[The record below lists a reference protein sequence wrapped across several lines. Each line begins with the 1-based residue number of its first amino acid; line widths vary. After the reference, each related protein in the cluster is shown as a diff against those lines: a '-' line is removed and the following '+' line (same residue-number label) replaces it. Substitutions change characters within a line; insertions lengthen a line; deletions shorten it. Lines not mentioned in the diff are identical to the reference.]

1 MELSEKVAAT
11 PDQPGVYL
19 FKDALGAIIYVGKA
33 NLLRHRLK
41 SYFLYSRIA
50 DAKTGSLMREIADL
64 ETIVLDNAKE
74 ALALENQ
81 LIKRHQPRFN
91 ILLRDDKTYPYIR
104 YTAFEKYPRVYV
116 TRRLKK
122 DGSLYFGPYFPHS
135 LAHRIVHLIHK
146 HFLVPSC
153 TVDLTRPHARPC
165 LQYYIHRCL
174 GPCVPGLTTDQRYA
188 EAARDVLLFLEGKRA
203 ALIRSLRQRI
213 ANASA
218 AERFE
223 EAAALRDLMRTVEE
237 IEEKQK
243 IAATEGTDTD
253 VLAWHAEPPL
263 VAASLFH
270 LRGGRVVDKRDF
282 FWEELANFSPAEF
295 LPSLLKQ
302 IYLDAAYWPRSIHVP
317 APTSSGPSDFED
329 RAPLEALLTERSGHR
344 VEIVNPQRGSKRQF
358 LDLVERNARHSF
370 EQRFR
375 VRKPS
380 PRAIGEALEAAL
392 NLPGAPA
399 RIESFDVS
407 HFQGAETVAS
417 MVVCEDGRMKKS
429 DYRKFIIK
437 WDRLQPV
444 RPSVP
449 PSRDQNSAEP
459 QVVSSPPPEI
469 TDSKSAPLPPA
480 PYPQP
485 SGPQFR
491 VSPPSLSPTTSHLS
505 PLPIIDDFSAIC
517 EAVTRRYRRLLE
529 EKRPLPGLIL
539 IDGGLG
545 QLHAAA
551 QALESLA
558 IINQPLAA
566 IAKRE
571 EIIYVYGQ
579 EDEPIRL
586 DRHSP
591 ILHLIQQIRDETHR
605 FALTFHRLRRG
616 KSTLRSALTDIP
628 GIGPSTARNLLRKFG
643 SLAQIRQASF
653 DELTDVIPAKHAR
666 ALVAHFSTQPK
677 TLQKV

>member
-1 MELSEKVAAT
+1 
-11 PDQPGVYL
+11 
-19 FKDALGAIIYVGKA
+19 
-33 NLLRHRLK
+33 
-41 SYFLYSRIA
+41 
-50 DAKTGSLMREIADL
+50 
-64 ETIVLDNAKE
+64 
-74 ALALENQ
+74 
-81 LIKRHQPRFN
+81 
-91 ILLRDDKTYPYIR
+91 
-104 YTAFEKYPRVYV
+104 
-116 TRRLKK
+116 
-122 DGSLYFGPYFPHS
+122 
-135 LAHRIVHLIHK
+135 
-146 HFLVPSC
+146 
-153 TVDLTRPHARPC
+153 
-165 LQYYIHRCL
+165 
-174 GPCVPGLTTDQRYA
+174 
-188 EAARDVLLFLEGKRA
+188 
-203 ALIRSLRQRI
+203 
-213 ANASA
+213 
-218 AERFE
+218 
-223 EAAALRDLMRTVEE
+223 
-237 IEEKQK
+237 
-243 IAATEGTDTD
+243 
-253 VLAWHAEPPL
+253 
-263 VAASLFH
+263 
-270 LRGGRVVDKRDF
+270 
-282 FWEELANFSPAEF
+282 
-295 LPSLLKQ
+295 
-302 IYLDAAYWPRSIHVP
+302 
-317 APTSSGPSDFED
+317 
-329 RAPLEALLTERSGHR
+329 
-344 VEIVNPQRGSKRQF
+344 PQRGAKRQF

-370 EQRFR
+370 QQRFR

-417 MVVCEDGRMKKS
+417 MVVWEDGRIKKS

-491 VSPPSLSPTTSHLS
+491 VSPPSLSPATSHLS

-605 FALTFHRLRRG
+605 FAVTFHRLRRG

-643 SLAQIRQASF
+643 SVTALRSAPESELRSVLNARQFAALSAFLREAATPSDPSSRAAAS
-653 DELTDVIPAKHAR
+653 ETV
-666 ALVAHFSTQPK
+666 S
-677 TLQKV
+677 